1 MLHKLHIHYTNIP
14 SIGNKPRFSLVP
26 FVLEIK
32 PLAEEKWANGNIKEP
47 IADFFTL
54 KKGTSGSHTI
64 HIPRN
69 YMLQILS
76 AVKTQN
82 E

>member
-14 SIGNKPRFSLVP
+14 SIGNKPKFSLV
-26 FVLEIK
+26 VLEIK
-32 PLAEEKWANGNIKEP
+32 PLAEEKWANGNIKKCN
-47 IADFFTL
+47 ANFL
-54 KKGTSGSHTI
+54 HRKGTSGSRII

-69 YMLQILS
+69 CTLQILS
-76 AVKTQN
+76 GVKTQN

>member
-14 SIGNKPRFSLVP
+14 SVGNKPRFSLVP

-32 PLAEEKWANGNIKEP
+32 PLAEEKWANGNIKECK
-47 IADFFTL
+47 ANFL
-54 KKGTSGSHTI
+54 HRKGTSGSHII

-69 YMLQILS
+69 FTVQIFS
-76 AVKTQN
+76 GVKTQN